1 MWGTGTDHRGMKKSD
16 ARGQPRA
23 FAYTIAGRQ
32 LRNDFCIAQD
42 LAQQNEG
49 VEREGTMVDL
59 NQIAQ
64 SLVAGDAGKVGE
76 LTRLAL
82 NEGIAAQEILQSG
95 LLPGMA
101 LVGQQFRDNV
111 IFLPEVLVR
120 ARAMKAGME
129 HLEPVLAATGV
140 QPVGKVVIGTVKGD
154 IHDIGKNLV
163 SMMLRGAGIQVVDLG
178 SSVTAEMFVAA
189 ANEHKP
195 EIIGM
200 SALLTTTMAQMKA
213 NLEAFRSAGLLG
225 RTRVMIGGAPV
236 TAEYARSIGAHGYA
250 PNATAAV
257 SRALEL
263 IADVRGT
270 FAAARA

>member
-1 MWGTGTDHRGMKKSD
+1 M
-16 ARGQPRA
+16 
-23 FAYTIAGRQ
+23 I
-32 LRNDFCIAQD
+32 D
-42 LAQQNEG
+42 LH
-49 VEREGTMVDL
+49 
-59 NQIAQ
+59 QIAER
-64 SLVAGDAGKVGE
+64 LIAGDAVKVGE
-76 LTRLAL
+76 LTRRAL
-82 NEGIAAQEILQSG
+82 DEGVAAVEILQSG

-101 LVGQQFRDNV
+101 VVGQQFKDNV

-178 SSVTAEMFVAA
+178 SGVTTDKFVAA

-200 SALLTTTMAQMKA
+200 SALLTTTMAQMKT
-213 NLEAFRSAGLLG
+213 NVETFRNAGLLEHA
-225 RTRVMIGGAPV
+225 RVMIGGAPV
-236 TAEYARSIGAHGYA
+236 TAEYARAIGAHGYA

-257 SRALEL
+257 TRALEL
-263 IADVRGT
+263 IAEVRGT
-270 FAAARA
+270 ASVAIA

>member
-1 MWGTGTDHRGMKKSD
+1 
-16 ARGQPRA
+16 
-23 FAYTIAGRQ
+23 
-32 LRNDFCIAQD
+32 
-42 LAQQNEG
+42 
-49 VEREGTMVDL
+49 MVDL

-64 SLVAGDAGKVGE
+64 FLIVGDAVKVGE
-76 LTRLAL
+76 LTRQAL
-82 NEGIAAQEILQSG
+82 DEGIAAQDVLQSG

-101 LVGQQFRDNV
+101 VVGQQFKDNV

-178 SSVTAEMFVAA
+178 SGVSAEKFMAA

-200 SALLTTTMAQMKA
+200 SALLTTTMAQMKT
-213 NLEAFRSAGLLG
+213 NVEFFRNAGLLEHA
-225 RTRVMIGGAPV
+225 RVMIGGAPV

-250 PNATAAV
+250 SNATAAV
-257 SRALEL
+257 ARALEL

-270 FAAARA
+270 TSAARA